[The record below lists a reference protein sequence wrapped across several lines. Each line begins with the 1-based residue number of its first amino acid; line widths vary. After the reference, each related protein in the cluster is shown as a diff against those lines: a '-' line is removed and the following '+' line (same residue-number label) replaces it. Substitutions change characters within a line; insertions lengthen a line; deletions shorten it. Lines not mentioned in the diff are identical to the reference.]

1 MTYLIVGGAL
11 IQSTFGVG
19 NFEVV
24 VFSPPFGN
32 NPLGALTHYWL
43 DTSRPPNVWQRGR
56 DISIAATGAGC
67 IIQSSFGSPG
77 NFEVVVPEPDGL
89 AHYWH
94 DNSDMM
100 LPW

>member
-67 IIQSSFGSPG
+67 IIQSSFGSPATSRSSCRSLTASPTTG
-77 NFEVVVPEPDGL
+77 TTTRT
-89 AHYWH
+89 
-94 DNSDMM
+94 
-100 LPW
+100 